1 MPTAESAMSQRFFTG
16 PPRGV
21 FRIGPWPRGHLA
33 VPVSSMCG
41 AGGAM
46 PAGPLAQKRRLGESQ
61 PSIRR
66 GEGGAGRGPECGD
79 EWPRPPGSP
88 ARSVLEM
95 ALQILCGDA
104 EVARCGLRLTS
115 GLASDGREL
124 LTALG
129 RTLRA
134 GQYRRSCDP
143 GLTRMG
149 LSAEAVVLALAW
161 GGAVAGGGA
170 VTTVL
175 GPWYRGLVKPAWQ
188 PPDWAV
194 RSRPRRARQRPW
206 SSRTS
211 NRTPPGAR
219 VVCLHRLDRARS
231 ASARGP
237 AHRSK
242 GWQTPTFE

>member
-1 MPTAESAMSQRFFTG
+1 MLQLRSAAWAWRGLCLRGRRPRNDESGKVSHPSA
-16 PPRGV
+16 GV
-21 FRIGPWPRGHLA
+21 RAALD
-33 VPVSSMCG
+33 
-41 AGGAM
+41 
-46 PAGPLAQKRRLGESQ
+46 AGPSA
-61 PSIRR
+61 
-66 GEGGAGRGPECGD
+66 GA

-95 ALQILCGDA
+95 ALRPILCADA
-104 EVARCGLRLTS
+104 EPARCGLRQTFS
-115 GLASDGREL
+115 LASDGREL

-143 GLTRMG
+143 GLARMG

-161 GGAVAGGGA
+161 VGAVAGGGA

-175 GPWYRGLVKPAWQ
+175 GPWYRRLAKPAWQ
-188 PPDWAV
+188 LPEWAV

-211 NRTPPGAR
+211 NRTAPGAR

-237 AHRSK
+237 LIGPKAGKLRHLS
-242 GWQTPTFE
+242 E